1 MVSLFFFSS
10 RRRHTICALVTGV
23 QTCALPISGLRHRI
37 DDAAG
42 RHLIVPEYQSVD
54 EALRLFVDLLG
65 LTIDDVANVRIR
77 LGSTG
82 GDQQGLLARRARNRT
97 LLPHSSILAVGED
110 RALGLLRGAADLR
123 ARRARLRRAQVVVRR

>member
-1 MVSLFFFSS
+1 MSDGSS
-10 RRRHTICALVTGV
+10 DVCSSYL
-23 QTCALPISGLRHRI
+23 
-37 DDAAG
+37 
-42 RHLIVPEYQSVD
+42 LIVPEYQSVD

-97 LLPHSSILAVGED
+97 LLPHSRILAVGED
-110 RALGLLRGAADLR
+110 RALGPLRGAADLLAR
-123 ARRARLRRAQVVVRR
+123 SAPPRRAPVIVRRVGTGRPRITPAFRAPIAGGEHAS